1 MASPAYEL
9 ILEVQSLDLAID
21 RLRHQAATHPD
32 RDRLAEIDERLAAHD
47 GSVAEVE
54 AVRHDLERQRKRLE
68 DEVSTI
74 GARRSEIDGK
84 LYGGEVTAS
93 KELLALQDEA
103 ASLLGKQTGLE
114 DEELEL
120 MEQLEEQAGD
130 LAARAEARAAIEAER
145 ATVQTSLD
153 DALAGIDAE
162 IGELDQQRSAKAD
175 RDSESVQGWGD
186 LLDRYRALRPQYD
199 GVPVAR
205 LVDSRC
211 DGCHIQLS
219 AVAVDQ
225 MAKMPDDAVVT
236 CEECG
241 RLLVR

>member
-9 ILEVQSLDLAID
+9 ILEVQALDLAAD
-21 RLRHQAATHPD
+21 QLRHQAATHPE
-32 RDRLAEIDERLAAHD
+32 RERLAEIDARLAAHD
-47 GSVAEVE
+47 ADVVQVE
-54 AVRHDLERQRKRLE
+54 AARHELERQRKRLE
-68 DEVSTI
+68 DEVATI
-74 GARRSEIDGK
+74 GARRAEIDGK

-120 MEQLEEQAGD
+120 MEQLEEQSGD
-130 LAARAEARAAIEAER
+130 LAARAEVRATIEAER
-145 ATVQTSLD
+145 AQAQASLD
-153 DALAGIDAE
+153 DALASIDTE
-162 IGELDQQRSAKAD
+162 LGQLDQQRSTKTEQ
-175 RDSESVQGWGD
+175 ESGAVQGWSD
-186 LLDRYRALRPQYD
+186 LLEHYMTLRPQYD

-225 MAKMPDDAVVT
+225 MSKMPDDAVVT